1 MVQLYILEALIII
14 DYTIVFP
21 IDIIR
26 RSMEALIEWVWKTS
40 KKNEMIIKIEKGYMV
55 GTSWTKT

>member
-26 RSMEALIEWVWKTS
+26 RSMEALIEWV
-40 KKNEMIIKIEKGYMV
+40 
-55 GTSWTKT
+55 